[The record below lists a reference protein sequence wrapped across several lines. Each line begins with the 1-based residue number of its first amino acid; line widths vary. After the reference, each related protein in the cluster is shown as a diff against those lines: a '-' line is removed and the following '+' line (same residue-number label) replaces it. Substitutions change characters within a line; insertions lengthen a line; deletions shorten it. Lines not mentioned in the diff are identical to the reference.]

1 MRITSPLLSKIISE
15 IADFAEGGK
24 IEKVIQPSRA
34 EIVLTIKSGRG
45 RRDLY
50 IGSAGGAARV
60 NLTRADYD
68 KPSEPPMF
76 CMLLRKHL
84 VGARIEAVTQPNGDR
99 IAAFDLLA
107 PGMFGEGEKRR
118 LVCELFGR
126 AVNVILTDGEGV
138 ITDCLRRVGSVEEER
153 AILPGMKYREPE
165 KPDRADRDEPEVPE
179 KYESFN
185 DWVDDFFREKAAAE
199 RKARLTGDLYRE
211 MRRLRDRTERRL
223 EAQRNELYSAGN
235 REYTRECGDIIT
247 TNLHAMKKGQSVLIA
262 DDYYRGGKREIKLD
276 PLKTPQANAAK
287 YYKDYVKQRN
297 AEEHLTTLIASGEE
311 ELDYLNSVLEEIQ
324 RAEKERDIIEIRHE
338 LQESGILRRA
348 RSKKPERFKADEP
361 MRFMSTDGL
370 LIRVGRNNVQND
382 LLTLKNSAKTDLW
395 LHTQKIHGSHVVVSA
410 NGGEVPESTIVE
422 AASLAAYYSGA
433 RDATKAPVD
442 YALVKYVK
450 KPAGAKPGMVI
461 YTNYKTIIAEP
472 GVRDGLKNLK

>member
-1 MRITSPLLSKIISE
+1 MRITSPLLSKLIYE
-15 IADFAEGGK
+15 IADFAVGGR

-84 VGARIEAVTQPNGDR
+84 VGARIEAITQPNGDR

-118 LVCELFGR
+118 LICELFGR
-126 AVNVILTDGEGV
+126 AVNVILTDGDGV
-138 ITDCLRRVGSVEEER
+138 ITDCLRRVGSIEEER

-165 KPDRADRDEPEVPE
+165 KPARADLEAPE
-179 KYESFN
+179 KPEKFDSYN
-185 DWVDDFFREKAAAE
+185 DWVDDFFRVKAASE
-199 RKARLTGDLYRE
+199 RKTRLTGDLYRE
-211 MRRLRDRTERRL
+211 IRRLRDRTERRL
-223 EAQRNELYSAGN
+223 EAQRSELYSAGE

-247 TNLHAMKKGQSVLIA
+247 SNLHAMKKGQSVLVA
-262 DDYYRGGKREIKLD
+262 EDYYRGGMREIKLD

-297 AEEHLTTLIASGEE
+297 AEEHLTSLIASGEE
-311 ELDYLNSVLEEIQ
+311 ELDYLNSMLEEIQ

-338 LQESGILRRA
+338 LQETGILRRP

-395 LHTQKIHGSHVVVSA
+395 LHTQKIHGSHVVISA
-410 NGGEVPESTIVE
+410 NGSDVPETPIVE
-422 AASLAAYYSGA
+422 AAALAAYYSGA
-433 RDATKAPVD
+433 RGATKVPLN
-442 YALVKYVK
+442 YALIKYVK

-461 YTNYKTIIAEP
+461 YTNYKTVIAEP